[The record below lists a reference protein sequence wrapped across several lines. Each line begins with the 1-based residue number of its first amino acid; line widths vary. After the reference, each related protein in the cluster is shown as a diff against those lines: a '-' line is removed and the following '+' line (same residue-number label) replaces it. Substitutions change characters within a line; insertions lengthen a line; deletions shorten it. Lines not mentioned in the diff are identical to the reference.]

1 MNFNHGLKL
10 LGGATTAPFEI
21 PQRLLAVPITPET
34 IRLPRAGER
43 CPYSGLSRSALNALV
58 LPTAANGY
66 RPPVRSS
73 VLRQRGATT
82 GIRLIFYQSLID
94 YIHSHEDIGQ
104 GEEPATGRTDANGPH
119 SDREG
124 SQAVVEHGVPTREVT
139 R

>member
-1 MNFNHGLKL
+1 MKNYFHSPSSVDVKP
-10 LGGATTAPFEI
+10 TTRAFEI

-94 YIHSHEDIGQ
+94 YIHAHEDTGQ
-104 GEEPATGRTDANGPH
+104 GEE
-119 SDREG
+119 
-124 SQAVVEHGVPTREVT
+124 VPETKGGEV
-139 R
+139 